1 MDKDLFYNWLKNF
14 KKLDSTTSNARTSN
28 CLRIE
33 KFYGDLDKVYNSDRC
48 ASLLEQLNFT
58 TTDKKLGAKPKH
70 KIPIDGDIYNGT
82 HTLKAAL
89 KLYIEFKD
97 NKLINELK
105 SIADVEP
112 DKHDGSYEL
121 VRETVEALSTIPKEQ
136 LDINDLD
143 LLYLMAVGTWRSGV
157 DVKRQKIKESHLDTG
172 EKDRLFAI
180 LDKVKEKAIQQYYE
194 NIAEEGKNLGWSI
207 GMFGTGFH
215 TFASKS
221 DKESAKRFI
230 SLCIEL
236 KDMSD
241 DEAMFIKVEEAINK
255 GIKGMQSAAASV
267 MLHCLKPCTFPIMNS
282 AVNDTISLFQVEGV
296 SLVKPKELAYY
307 IQNSRHLKKF
317 RDEKCLFKN
326 YRAMDMKLSIY
337 GRSKDIEE
345 GEYVNDMAILQDDKI
360 NIWKISHG
368 NDGSFTEEERERYFD
383 QCIITVHR
391 ETGRGQGHE
400 FENGI
405 KIGDY
410 FYLCYGNSGIKLLG
424 KITSNAEQL
433 DSKTQGWLYRSYE
446 VVAYSKIP
454 NYQYSAAQKGWTP
467 NYNSTAWR
475 IPINDYAE
483 FEKNILLPCFDIR
496 VKELLSDNIMIQ
508 TINGEDEGV
517 NYWWLN
523 ASPKIWSF
531 SNIEVGQSVE
541 YTSVNDNGHKRKIY
555 KNFENV
561 KVGDIVIGYES
572 YPEKAIVAICKISQ
586 EHDGERIWVEKVQN
600 LINPIRYSDLLEI
613 DELKNMEYFKT
624 PRGSLFK
631 LTQEEYEVI
640 MDLVKE
646 EDSSGLKSSLEL
658 YSKEDFLNEV
668 FISEQQYDE
677 ITILLNRKK
686 NIILQGAPG
695 VGKTFAAKRLAYSLM
710 GFIDD
715 SRIEMVQFHQNYS
728 YEDFV
733 MGFRPVEGGGF
744 ELRTGI
750 FHQFCIKAANDPDRD
765 YYFIIDEI
773 NRGNLSKI
781 FGELLMLIENDKR
794 GSKFAVPLTYK
805 PDSRF
810 YVPQN
815 VFIIGMMNTADRSLA
830 MMDYALRRRFCFIE
844 IEPAFNTQAFRKY
857 LVDSGIHV
865 ELIEKII
872 SRMNYLNNQ
881 IVADNNLGRGF
892 RIGHSY
898 FCNPSTDENWYQSV
912 VQYEINPL
920 IEEYWFDNEEKA
932 QEYKDYLLG

>member
-1 MDKDLFYNWLKNF
+1 MDKELFYNWLKSF

-33 KFYGDLDKVYNSDRC
+33 KFYGDLDKIYNSDRC
-48 ASLLEQLNFT
+48 ISLIEQLTYT

-70 KIPIDGDIYNGT
+70 NIPIDGDIYNGT

-97 NKLINELK
+97 NKMIEELK
-105 SIADVEP
+105 TIPDVDP

-121 VRETVEALSTIPKEQ
+121 VRETVESLSTIPWEQ

-143 LLYLMAVGTWRSGV
+143 LLYFMVVGTWRSGV
-157 DVKRQKIKESHLDTG
+157 DVKRQKIKDSHLDTV
-172 EKDRLFAI
+172 EKDRLSAI
-180 LDKVKEKAIQQYYE
+180 LEKVKEKAVQHSYE

-215 TFASKS
+215 TFASKA
-221 DKESAKRFI
+221 DKESAQRFI
-230 SLCIEL
+230 SLCVEL
-236 KDMSD
+236 KDMAD
-241 DEAMFIKVEEAINK
+241 DEAMFVKVDEAIKK

-267 MLHCLKPCTFPIMNS
+267 MLHCLKPYTFPIMNS
-282 AVNDTISLFQVEGV
+282 AVNDTASLFQIEGV
-296 SLVKPKELAYY
+296 SLVKPKELGYY
-307 IQNSRHLKKF
+307 IQNSRQLKKF
-317 RDEKCLFKN
+317 RDEKCIFRN
-326 YRAMDMKLSIY
+326 YRAMDMKLSVY
-337 GRSKDIEE
+337 GRSKDIVEE
-345 GEYVNDMAILQDDKI
+345 ESVNDTTITQDDKI

-368 NDGSFTEEERERYFD
+368 NDGSFSEEEREKYFD
-383 QCIITVHR
+383 QGIITVHR
-391 ETGRGQGHE
+391 DTGRGQGNE

-424 KITSNAEQL
+424 KITSEAVQL
-433 DSKTQGWLYRSYE
+433 ASKTQGWLYRNYE

-454 NYQYSAAQKGWTP
+454 DYQYSAAQKGWTP

-475 IPINDYAE
+475 VPRNDYAE
-483 FEKNILLPCFDIR
+483 FEKNILLPCFDKKVQDLI
-496 VKELLSDNIMIQ
+496 SDEKATQPDIK
-508 TINGEDEGV
+508 EDEPSG
-517 NYWWLN
+517 
-523 ASPKIWSF
+523 PK
-531 SNIEVGQSVE
+531 G
-541 YTSVNDNGHKRKIY
+541 
-555 KNFENV
+555 
-561 KVGDIVIGYES
+561 
-572 YPEKAIVAICKISQ
+572 
-586 EHDGERIWVEKVQN
+586 
-600 LINPIRYSDLLEI
+600 
-613 DELKNMEYFKT
+613 
-624 PRGSLFK
+624 
-631 LTQEEYEVI
+631 
-640 MDLVKE
+640 
-646 EDSSGLKSSLEL
+646 SLEL
-658 YSKEDFLNEV
+658 YTKEDFLNEV

-677 ITILLNRKK
+677 ISILLNRKK

-710 GFIDD
+710 GSVDD

-744 ELRTGI
+744 ELRNGI
-750 FHQFCIKAANDPDRD
+750 FHQFCIKAANDPNRD

-815 VFIIGMMNTADRSLA
+815 IFIIGMMNTADRSLA
-830 MMDYALRRRFCFIE
+830 MIDYALRRRFCFVE
-844 IEPAFNTQAFRKY
+844 IEPAFNTQSFRKH
-857 LVDSGIHV
+857 LADNGIHV
-865 ELIEKII
+865 DLIEKII
-872 SRMNYLNNQ
+872 SRLMYLNSQ
-881 IVADNNLGRGF
+881 IASDSNLGRGF

-912 VQYEINPL
+912 IEYEINPL

-932 QEYKDYLLG
+932 QEYMDYLLG

>member
-1 MDKDLFYNWLKNF
+1 MNKDLFNIWLKSF
-14 KKLDSTTSNARTSN
+14 KKLDPTTINTRTSN
-28 CLRIE
+28 CVRIE
-33 KFYGDLDKVYNSDRC
+33 KYYGDLDKLYDSDRC
-48 ASLLEQLNFT
+48 ASLLEQLAYS

-70 KIPIDGDIYNGT
+70 TIPIDGDIYNGT

-89 KLYIEFKD
+89 KLYIEFRD
-97 NKLINELK
+97 NRLIQELK
-105 SIADVEP
+105 TIADVEP

-121 VRETVEALSTIPKEQ
+121 VRETVKSLATVPTEQ

-143 LLYLMAVGTWRSGV
+143 LLYFMVVGTWRSGV
-157 DVKRQKIKESHLDTG
+157 DSKIQKIKGSHLDVI
-172 EKDRLFAI
+172 EQDRL
-180 LDKVKEKAIQQYYE
+180 LSVLQKVKDKAVQHSYE
-194 NIAEEGKNLGWSI
+194 NIETGKHSDWSI
-207 GMFGTGFH
+207 GMFGTGFN
-215 TFASKS
+215 TFAAKA
-221 DKESAKRFI
+221 DKESAQRFI
-230 SLCIEL
+230 TLCVNL
-236 KDMSD
+236 KDID
-241 DEAMFIKVEEAINK
+241 DDGAIFEMVADTIKK

-267 MLHCLKPCTFPIMNS
+267 MLHCLKPNTFPIMNS
-282 AVNDTISLFQVEGV
+282 AVMDTAILFEIEGV
-296 SLVKPKELAYY
+296 SLVKPKELGYY
-307 IQNSRHLKKF
+307 IQNSRELKKF
-317 RDEKCLFKN
+317 RDEKCAFRN
-326 YRAMDMKLSIY
+326 YRAMDLKLSVY
-337 GRSKDIEE
+337 GRNKDIIEE
-345 GEYVNDMAILQDDKI
+345 KSADDVTITQDDTI

-368 NDGSFTEEERERYFD
+368 YNGSFTDDEREKYYD
-383 QCIITVHR
+383 QGIITVHQD
-391 ETGRGQGHE
+391 TGKGQGQD

-410 FYLCYGNSGIKLLG
+410 FYLCYGNNGIRLLG
-424 KITSNAEQL
+424 KVTSEAAQL
-433 DSKTQGWLYRSYE
+433 ASKAQGWLYRSYE

-454 NYQYSAAQKGWTP
+454 DQPYTAATKGWTP
-467 NYNSTAWR
+467 NYNSTAKR
-475 IPINDYAE
+475 VPKSDYAE
-483 FEKNILLPCFDIR
+483 FEKNILLPCFSMKIQDII
-496 VKELLSDNIMIQ
+496 SDDIVPQ
-508 TINGEDEGV
+508 PSKDYDETM

-531 SNIEVGQSVE
+531 SNIEVGQVVE
-541 YTSVNDNGHKRKIY
+541 YTSINEKGHKRKIY

-561 KVGDIVIGYES
+561 KVGDMVIGYES

-586 EHDGERIWVEKVQN
+586 GHDGERIWVEKVQN
-600 LINPIRYSDLLEI
+600 LIDPIKYNDLLGI

-631 LTQEEYEVI
+631 LTQEEYETI
-640 MDLVKE
+640 MDLIKE
-646 EDSSGLKSSLEL
+646 NEPSGPKGSIEV

-677 ITILLNRKK
+677 VAILLNRKK
-686 NIILQGAPG
+686 NIIIQGAPG

-710 GFIDD
+710 GAVDD

-744 ELRTGI
+744 ELRNGV
-750 FHQFCIKAANDPDRD
+750 FHQFCLKASNDPDQN

-810 YVPQN
+810 YVPHN

-830 MMDYALRRRFCFIE
+830 MIDYALRRRFCFIE
-844 IEPAFNTQAFRKY
+844 MEPAFNTQSFRKH
-857 LVDSGIHV
+857 LTVCGIHV
-865 ELIEKII
+865 DLIEKIL
-872 SRMNYLNNQ
+872 SRMIYINSK
-881 IVADNNLGRGF
+881 IATDSNLGRGF

-912 VQYEINPL
+912 IQYEINPL

-932 QEYKDYLLG
+932 QEYMDYLLG